1 MGDVFL
7 FFFFLNFPLV
17 KDLSL
22 VSTVRVSVFKIN

>member
-7 FFFFLNFPLV
+7 FFFLNFPLV